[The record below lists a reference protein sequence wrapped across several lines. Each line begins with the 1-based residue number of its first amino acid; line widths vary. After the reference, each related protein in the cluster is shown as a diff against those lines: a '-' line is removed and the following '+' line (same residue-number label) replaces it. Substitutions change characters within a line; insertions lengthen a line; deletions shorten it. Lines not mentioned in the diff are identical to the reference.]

1 MLFLR
6 KYTNFFYILQIF
18 IDMKKIIK
26 KLLREGLEELT
37 PEDLEQINQIVNREL
52 IQAKEQ
58 QEKLKDELETTRK
71 VLDSILTAM
80 ASGKLEGVP
89 TDYVLNLKKDK
100 ENRIHQLEKYI
111 KNWGNVDREEIF
123 NRLKTQYL
131 ANKKYEEEKL
141 KARESRTFGK
151 EDIVNLF
158 VDALEGGSNYWY
170 HIRHLPNEVRYKA
183 KEMGQSVSEAIGEYI
198 LKGGYVQFYDA
209 EEEYD
214 EDDYTETHSD
224 NGLLGTVDMDS
235 ILEAITIIKRDYPDV
250 WENILDEQYDAN
262 DADIFLQLCVMGDV
276 VFG

>member
-1 MLFLR
+1 
-6 KYTNFFYILQIF
+6 
-18 IDMKKIIK
+18 MKKIIK

-37 PEDLEQINQIVNREL
+37 PEDLEQINQIVNREM

-151 EDIVNLF
+151 EDIINLF

>member
-1 MLFLR
+1 
-6 KYTNFFYILQIF
+6 
-18 IDMKKIIK
+18 MKTIIK
-26 KLLREGLEELT
+26 KLLREGLEDIAGFTNIT
-37 PEDLEQINQIVNREL
+37 PEERKEIDRRYKEYVLSDTKNAVEYKKELQQHYLYLDKIKNTDMEVHFKDMLTKQILDKV
-52 IQAKEQ
+52 KT
-58 QEKLKDELETTRK
+58 LETSINATKNRDRK
-71 VLDSILTAM
+71 AVYTEIARNYLSWKRYED
-80 ASGKLEGVP
+80 
-89 TDYVLNLKKDK
+89 DK
-100 ENRIHQLEKYI
+100 I
-111 KNWGNVDREEIF
+111 
-123 NRLKTQYL
+123 
-131 ANKKYEEEKL
+131 

-151 EDIVNLF
+151 EDIINLF

-170 HIRHLPNEVRYKA
+170 HIRHLPKEVSYKA

-198 LKGGYVQFYDA
+198 LHGGYVQFYDA

-214 EDDYTETHSD
+214 DDDYTETHSE

>member
-1 MLFLR
+1 
-6 KYTNFFYILQIF
+6 
-18 IDMKKIIK
+18 MKEYIK

-37 PEDLEQINQIVNREL
+37 PEDLDQINQIVNREL
-52 IQAKEQ
+52 NQAKERK
-58 QEKLKDELETTRK
+58 EELKDELETTHK

-89 TDYVLNLKKDK
+89 TGYILNMKKEK

-111 KNWGNVDREEIF
+111 KNWENTNKEEIF
-123 NRLKTQYL
+123 NRVSTQYL
-131 ANKKYEEEKL
+131 NNKKYEEERL

-151 EDIVNLF
+151 EDVINLF

-170 HIRHLPNEVRYKA
+170 YIRHLPKEVSYKA

-214 EDDYTETHSD
+214 DDNYTETHSE

>member
-1 MLFLR
+1 
-6 KYTNFFYILQIF
+6 
-18 IDMKKIIK
+18 MKKLIK
-26 KLLREGLEELT
+26 KLIRESLEDIAGFTNIT
-37 PEDLEQINQIVNREL
+37 PEERKEIDRRYKEFVLSDTKSAVEHKKNLKQNLERLEQVKNLDLEQH
-52 IQAKEQ
+52 
-58 QEKLKDELETTRK
+58 LKDMLTKQILDNINVLRTSIDSSKNRDRK
-71 VLDSILTAM
+71 AVYD
-80 ASGKLEGVP
+80 
-89 TDYVLNLKKDK
+89 
-100 ENRIHQLEKYI
+100 
-111 KNWGNVDREEIF
+111 EIAK
-123 NRLKTQYL
+123 RYL
-131 ANKKYEEEKL
+131 SWKRYEDDKL
-141 KARESRTFGK
+141 KARESKSFGK
-151 EDIVNLF
+151 EDIINLF

-170 HIRHLPNEVRYKA
+170 EIRHLPKEVRYKA
-183 KEMGQSVSEAIGEYI
+183 NEMGQSVSEAIGEYI

>member
-1 MLFLR
+1 
-6 KYTNFFYILQIF
+6 
-18 IDMKKIIK
+18 MKKIIK

>member
-1 MLFLR
+1 
-6 KYTNFFYILQIF
+6 
-18 IDMKKIIK
+18 MKKIIK
-26 KLLREGLEELT
+26 KLLREALEGLT
-37 PEDLEQINQIVNREL
+37 PEDLEQINQIVDREL
-52 IQAKEQ
+52 NQAKEQ
-58 QEKLKDELETTRK
+58 QEKLKDELETTHK

-89 TDYVLNLKKDK
+89 TDYILNLKKDK

-111 KNWGNVDREEIF
+111 KNWENTNREDIF
-123 NRLKTQYL
+123 NRVSTQYL
-131 ANKKYEEEKL
+131 NNKKYEEEKL

-151 EDIVNLF
+151 EDIINLF

-170 HIRHLPNEVRYKA
+170 EIRHLPEDVRYKA
-183 KEMGQSVSEAIGEYI
+183 KETGQSVSEAIGEYI
-198 LKGGYVQFYDA
+198 LNGGYIQFYDA

-214 EDDYTETHSD
+214 DDDYQEKYSD
-224 NGLLGTVDMDS
+224 KGLLGTVDMNS
-235 ILEAITIIKRDYPDV
+235 ILEAITIIKKDYPEV

>member
-1 MLFLR
+1 
-6 KYTNFFYILQIF
+6 
-18 IDMKKIIK
+18 MKKIIK

-111 KNWGNVDREEIF
+111 KNWGDVDREEIF

-131 ANKKYEEEKL
+131 TNKKYEEEKL

-151 EDIVNLF
+151 EDIINLF

>member
-1 MLFLR
+1 
-6 KYTNFFYILQIF
+6 
-18 IDMKKIIK
+18 MKKIIK

-37 PEDLEQINQIVNREL
+37 PEDLEQINQIVNREM

-111 KNWGNVDREEIF
+111 KNWGDVDREEIF

-151 EDIVNLF
+151 EDIINLF

-170 HIRHLPNEVRYKA
+170 HIRHLPNEVSYKA
-183 KEMGQSVSEAIGEYI
+183 KEMGQSVSETIGEYI
-198 LKGGYVQFYDA
+198 LKGGYIQFYDA

>member
-1 MLFLR
+1 
-6 KYTNFFYILQIF
+6 
-18 IDMKKIIK
+18 MKKIIK
-26 KLLREGLEELT
+26 KLLRESLEGLT
-37 PEDLEQINQIVNREL
+37 PEDLDKINQIVDREMN
-52 IQAKEQ
+52 QAKEQ
-58 QEKLKDELETTRK
+58 QEKLKDELETTHK

-111 KNWGNVDREEIF
+111 KNWENTNREDIF
-123 NRLKTQYL
+123 NRVSTQYL
-131 ANKKYEEEKL
+131 NNKKYEEEKL

-151 EDIVNLF
+151 EDIINLF

-170 HIRHLPNEVRYKA
+170 EIRHLPEDVRYKA
-183 KEMGQSVSEAIGEYI
+183 KEMGQPVSEAIGEYI
-198 LKGGYVQFYDA
+198 LNGGYIQFYDA

-214 EDDYTETHSD
+214 DDDYQEKYSD
-224 NGLLGTVDMDS
+224 KGLLGTVDMNS
-235 ILEAITIIKRDYPDV
+235 ILDAITIIKKDYPEV

>member
-1 MLFLR
+1 
-6 KYTNFFYILQIF
+6 
-18 IDMKKIIK
+18 MKEYIK
-26 KLLREGLEELT
+26 KLLREGFEELT
-37 PEDLEQINQIVNREL
+37 PEDLEQINQIVNREM

-151 EDIVNLF
+151 EDIINLF

-170 HIRHLPNEVRYKA
+170 HIRHLPNEISYKA

>member
-1 MLFLR
+1 
-6 KYTNFFYILQIF
+6 
-18 IDMKKIIK
+18 MKEYIK

-37 PEDLEQINQIVNREL
+37 PEDLEQINQIVNREM

-151 EDIVNLF
+151 EDIINLF

-170 HIRHLPNEVRYKA
+170 HIRHLPNEISYKA

>member
-1 MLFLR
+1 
-6 KYTNFFYILQIF
+6 
-18 IDMKKIIK
+18 MKKIIK

-37 PEDLEQINQIVNREL
+37 PEDLEQINQIVNREM

-111 KNWGNVDREEIF
+111 KNWGDVDREEIF

-151 EDIVNLF
+151 EDIINLF

-170 HIRHLPNEVRYKA
+170 HIRHLPNEVSYKA

-198 LKGGYVQFYDA
+198 LKGGYIQFYDA

>member
-1 MLFLR
+1 
-6 KYTNFFYILQIF
+6 
-18 IDMKKIIK
+18 MKKVIK

-151 EDIVNLF
+151 EDIINLF

>member
-1 MLFLR
+1 
-6 KYTNFFYILQIF
+6 
-18 IDMKKIIK
+18 MKRLIK
-26 KLLREGLEELT
+26 KLLRESLEGLT
-37 PEDLEQINQIVNREL
+37 PEDLEQINQIVNREMN
-52 IQAKEQ
+52 QAKEQ
-58 QEKLKDELETTRK
+58 QEKLKDELETTHK

-89 TDYVLNLKKDK
+89 TDYVLDLKKDK

-111 KNWGNVDREEIF
+111 KNWENTNREDIF
-123 NRLKTQYL
+123 NRVSTQYL
-131 ANKKYEEEKL
+131 NNKKYEEEKL

-151 EDIVNLF
+151 EDIINLF

-170 HIRHLPNEVRYKA
+170 KIRHLPEDVRYKA
-183 KEMGQSVSEAIGEYI
+183 KEMGQPVSEAIGEYI
-198 LKGGYVQFYDA
+198 LNGGYIQFYDA

-214 EDDYTETHSD
+214 DDDYQEKYSD
-224 NGLLGTVDMDS
+224 KGLLGTVDMNS
-235 ILEAITIIKRDYPDV
+235 ILEAITIIKKDYPEV

>member
-1 MLFLR
+1 
-6 KYTNFFYILQIF
+6 
-18 IDMKKIIK
+18 MKEIIK
-26 KLLREGLEELT
+26 KLLREGLEGLT
-37 PEDLEQINQIVNREL
+37 PEDLDQINQIVNREM

-58 QEKLKDELETTRK
+58 QEKLKDELETTHK

-89 TDYVLNLKKDK
+89 TDYILNMKKEK
-100 ENRIHQLEKYI
+100 ENRIHELETYI
-111 KNWGNVDREEIF
+111 KNWEKTDRQEIF
-123 NRLKTQYL
+123 NRISTQYI
-131 ANKKYEEEKL
+131 ANKKYEKERL

-151 EDIVNLF
+151 EDVVNLF

-170 HIRHLPNEVRYKA
+170 EIRHLPAEVRYKA
-183 KEMGQSVSEAIGEYI
+183 KEMGQSVSEAIGEHI
-198 LKGGYVQFYDA
+198 LNGGYVQFYDA

-214 EDDYTETHSD
+214 NDDYQEVHSD

-235 ILEAITIIKRDYPDV
+235 ILEAITIIKRDYPHV

-262 DADIFLQLCVMGDV
+262 DADVFLQLCVMGDV

>member
-1 MLFLR
+1 
-6 KYTNFFYILQIF
+6 
-18 IDMKKIIK
+18 MKKIIK

-151 EDIVNLF
+151 EDIINLF